1 MKRHSTDFIFFGTVG
16 NKEQKAELYINRCG
30 ILQYRGVI
38 GDWEERISRKEIKK
52 YFRSLE
58 LSKKY
63 NDTYFP
69 F

>member
-1 MKRHSTDFIFFGTVG
+1 MKRHSEKFVYYGTVG
-16 NKEQKAELYINRCG
+16 NEEQEAELYINRCG

-63 NDTYFP
+63 NDDFP